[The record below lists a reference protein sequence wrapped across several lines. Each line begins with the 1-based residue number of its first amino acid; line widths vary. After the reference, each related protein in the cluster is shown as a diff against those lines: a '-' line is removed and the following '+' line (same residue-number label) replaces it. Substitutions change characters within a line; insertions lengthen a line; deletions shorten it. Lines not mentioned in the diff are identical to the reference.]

1 MLGGLSRPLTT
12 GYAAGA
18 MHLGL
23 LDRINHGYHDL
34 EPIVVGL
41 LATQRSF
48 MLIGRHGT
56 GKTRLARA
64 LSTGFGHEGFV
75 FYDATK
81 DDLITIAGIPDPE
94 SLKRGKLRFVPH
106 ERAIWDKSTIVVDEI
121 TRANKESQNLWLEI
135 LEQRTCFGLAL
146 PYRSLVATANPESY
160 AAAFQLDDALLDRFH
175 AVIPVPEHQRDVTAE
190 DVRTLVALAAPHA
203 PHAHEHDDAARAPE
217 ASTLARTYLDI
228 QNAHRELL
236 ASGAMD
242 RIADYL
248 GKLVP
253 ALLGALRESNGPYVS
268 ARTYAR
274 NLPETILA
282 VAAYYK
288 VAGAAEPLRLA
299 AVDALRYAVAT
310 KLQIKPQLLEPLHQA
325 AEPLLY
331 AKDVAPGEAL
341 RLEMAA
347 PSSFEKRLELL
358 ETRWAE
364 IKETLAPDEI
374 EKVVGE
380 LLRGASQK
388 GEQEKLVELRHT
400 LEKLGYKGDAL
411 RQSDGRLLIALNG
424 AINFVTPK
432 LRTLLDDRARGP
444 ARDRAALN
452 IEKFRAMVAQGSF
465 LSSRAPEVR
474 KLQAWLIDLR
484 EGDVKDDP
492 ETIFRFF
499 AELALP
505 EVEGVD
511 GGLIP

>member
-1 MLGGLSRPLTT
+1 
-12 GYAAGA
+12 

-23 LDRINHGYHDL
+23 LDRINHGYHEL

-41 LATQRSF
+41 LATQKSF

-64 LSTGFGHEGFV
+64 LSAGFGPEGFV

-146 PYRSLVATANPESY
+146 PYRSLIATANPESY

-175 AVIPVPEHQRDVTAE
+175 AVIPVPEHQRDVTAD
-190 DVRTLVALAAPHA
+190 DVRTLVALAAPATSAADDDHA
-203 PHAHEHDDAARAPE
+203 RRPE
-217 ASTLARTYLDI
+217 AGTLARTYLDI
-228 QNAHRELL
+228 QTAHRELL
-236 ASGAMD
+236 ASGVMD
-242 RIADYL
+242 RVADYL

-253 ALLGALRESNGPYVS
+253 ALLGVLRESNGPYVS
-268 ARTYAR
+268 ARTFAR

-299 AVDALRYAVAT
+299 AIDALRYAVAT
-310 KLQIKPQLLEPLHQA
+310 KLQIKPQVLEPLHQA

-347 PSSFEKRLELL
+347 PASFEKRLELL
-358 ETRWAE
+358 ETRWTE

-432 LRTLLDDRARGP
+432 LRTLLDDRSRGP
-444 ARDRAALN
+444 MRERAALN
-452 IEKFRAMVAQGSF
+452 VEKFRAMVAQGSF

-492 ETIFRFF
+492 ETIYQFF
-499 AELALP
+499 AQLALP
-505 EVEGVD
+505 DVEGVD
-511 GGLIP
+511 GGVIP

>member
-1 MLGGLSRPLTT
+1 
-12 GYAAGA
+12 
-18 MHLGL
+18 MHLRL
-23 LDRINHGYHDL
+23 LDRINHGYRDL
-34 EPIVVGL
+34 EPVVVGL
-41 LATQRSF
+41 LATQKSF

-64 LSTGFGHEGFV
+64 LSEGFGPAGFV

-94 SLKRGKLRFVPH
+94 SLKRGRLRFVPH
-106 ERAIWDKSTIVVDEI
+106 ERTIWDKSTVVVDEI

-135 LEQRTCFGLAL
+135 LEQRTCFGLPL

-160 AAAFQLDDALLDRFH
+160 AAAFQLDEALLDRFH
-175 AVIPVPEHQRDVTAE
+175 AVVPVPEHQRDVTAD
-190 DVRTLVALAAPHA
+190 DVRALVALASPGQVGRALA
-203 PHAHEHDDAARAPE
+203 QAGDDGDPPLSKKPE
-217 ASTLARTYLDI
+217 AETLARTFADI
-228 QNAHRELL
+228 QSAHQELL
-236 ASGAMD
+236 ASGAVE
-242 RIADYL
+242 RIAQYL

-253 ALLGALRESNGPYVS
+253 ALLGMLRETNGPYMS

-274 NLPETILA
+274 NLPETLLA

-288 VAGAAEPLRLA
+288 VAGAPEPLRA
-299 AVDALRYAVAT
+299 GAIDALRYAVAT
-310 KLQIKPQLLEPLHQA
+310 KLQIKPQVLEPLHQA
-325 AEPLLY
+325 AESLLS
-331 AKDVAPGEAL
+331 AKEIAPGEAL

-347 PSSFEKRLELL
+347 PSSFEKRLEQLAS
-358 ETRWAE
+358 RWDQ

-374 EKVVGE
+374 DKVVGE

-400 LEKLGYKGDAL
+400 LERLGYKGDAL

-424 AINFVTPK
+424 AINFITPK
-432 LRTLLDDRARGP
+432 LRNLLDDRPRG
-444 ARDRAALN
+444 ADRERASLN
-452 IEKFRAMVAQGSF
+452 IEKFRAMVAQGTF

-492 ETIFRFF
+492 DTIFQFF
-499 AELALP
+499 VRLSLP
-505 EVEGVD
+505 EVEGVE
-511 GGLIP
+511 IRS